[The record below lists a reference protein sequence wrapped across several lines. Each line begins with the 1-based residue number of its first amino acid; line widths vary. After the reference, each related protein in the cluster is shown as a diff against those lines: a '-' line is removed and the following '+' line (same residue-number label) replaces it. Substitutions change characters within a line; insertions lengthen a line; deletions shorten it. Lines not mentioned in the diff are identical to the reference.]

1 MRSGNVERKEDL
13 EPFPCGRSDLLILAW
28 LIGLPQL
35 PQLVREADTV
45 GDRLVAVAAVLFE
58 GLFIFA
64 LAYGICSAVHGES
77 KWERISFQAGALLF
91 LTYIA
96 FRIF

>member
-1 MRSGNVERKEDL
+1 MRSGKVERKEDL
-13 EPFPCGRSDLLILAW
+13 EPFPCGRSEHLILAW

-35 PQLVREADTV
+35 PQLIRAADTV
-45 GDRLVAVAAVLFE
+45 GDRLIAVAAVLFG

-64 LAYGICSAVHGES
+64 LAYGICSAVRGKP
-77 KWERISFQAGALLF
+77 KWERISFQAGVLLF

>member
-1 MRSGNVERKEDL
+1 MRAEEIGRKEDM
-13 EPFPCGRSDLLILAW
+13 EPFPRGRSEHLILAW

-35 PQLVREADTV
+35 PQLIRAADTV
-45 GDRLVAVAAVLFE
+45 GDRLVAVAAVLFG

-64 LAYGICSAVHGES
+64 LAYGICSAVRGKP
-77 KWERISFQAGALLF
+77 KWERISFQAGVLLF